1 MRVYEVAKK
10 VGMESKEL
18 MAELKRMGVPVA
30 SHSSALDADVVAR
43 LLAKVAPQKGL
54 AGTSGEVKAAA
65 PAGRG
70 GEGFRPDADGG
81 GGDVKSTGAKAG
93 TVSLEEPP
101 KPDKRRILIKK
112 KKTEEEIEA
121 AAAPAVEPSL
131 TPTSPPD
138 LAHTA
143 PGVSVSEPVAA
154 AVSPEVKQDVA
165 GSPPPR
171 SLPPAATESPV
182 AAAPIEAKPAAAIA
196 APALDAA
203 SEAALAKKKA
213 EALFEG
219 GEAKGAREKA
229 KKARKPGRE
238 RDEEEARAKE
248 DAARWDDLRAIS
260 VHRRDD
266 RVRHAGTT
274 PVTEITK
281 PRKKG
286 IRLTT
291 GMTVKEFAEAV
302 GQRPADIMKKLME
315 SGQMLTLNQTMNLEL
330 AGLIAEDL
338 GVKVEVMAPK
348 AGEELLEEAALW
360 KGEEK
365 PEPRPP
371 VVTIMGHVDHGKTSL
386 LDAIRQ
392 TKVAEQEAGGI
403 TQHIGAYSIELHSK
417 RITFLDTPGHE
428 AFTAMRARG
437 AKVTDIVILVVAA
450 DDGVMPQTVEA
461 INHATAANVP
471 IIVAINKIDKPE
483 ANVDRVKHALA
494 EHNLISEAWG
504 GQTIMVEVSAKKRQN
519 LDLLLEM
526 VLLQADVL
534 ELRADPNKSAKG
546 TVIEAKL
553 DRGRGPV
560 ATVLVQEGTLKVGDA
575 YVVGTYS
582 GRVRALIPAAGGK
595 LTEAGPSMAVGVV
608 GLTGVPSAG
617 DTFQVVKDERM
628 AREIAESRAQK
639 QRAAD
644 LAGPA
649 KVSLDDLYARIKQG
663 DIKELALVIKAD
675 VQGSSEA
682 LAVAIDKLP
691 SEVVKLR
698 VIHNG
703 VGGIT
708 ETDVLLAAASGAIV
722 IGFNVRPEPKAAAL
736 AESERVDLRLYSV
749 IYDAIADI
757 KAAMEGLLEPTFKE
771 RVLGRAEVR
780 QVFNVSKAGIIAG
793 CYVLEGTMTR
803 TSSGV
808 RVVRDHVPVYQ
819 GKLGSLRRFKDDVRE
834 VQQGYE
840 CGIGVE
846 NFSDLKAGD
855 IIENF
860 VLDRIAAKL

>member
-30 SHSSALDADVVAR
+30 SHSSALEADVVAR
-43 LLAKVAPQKGL
+43 LLSKLTPQQGQGGPSGDEKGG
-54 AGTSGEVKAAA
+54 AR
-65 PAGRG
+65 AGRG
-70 GEGFRPDADGG
+70 GEGFRQEADGG
-81 GGDVKSTGAKAG
+81 GGHVKSIGAKAG
-93 TVSLEEPP
+93 AASVEEPP

-121 AAAPAVEPSL
+121 AATATVESGVMPV
-131 TPTSPPD
+131 PPPD
-138 LAHTA
+138 LIPPGPGLPTA
-143 PGVSVSEPVAA
+143 EPPAPA
-154 AVSPEVKQDVA
+154 PSLEAKPDIAVSPPSGMLSPAPA
-165 GSPPPR
+165 GSPMP
-171 SLPPAATESPV
+171 T
-182 AAAPIEAKPAAAIA
+182 APIEAKLSVSVTPV
-196 APALDAA
+196 LDAA

-229 KKARKPGRE
+229 KKVRKPGRE

-286 IRLTT
+286 IKLTA

-315 SGQMLTLNQTMNLEL
+315 SGQMLTLNQSMNLEL
-330 AGLIAEDL
+330 AGLIAEEL
-338 GVKVEVMAPK
+338 GVKVEVTAPK
-348 AGEELLEEAALW
+348 AGEELLEEAVTW

-403 TQHIGAYSIELHSK
+403 TQHIGAYSIELHGK

-450 DDGVMPQTVEA
+450 DDGVMPQTMEA

-471 IIVAINKIDKPE
+471 IVVAINKIDKPE
-483 ANVDRVKHALA
+483 ANVERVKHALA

-534 ELRADPNKSAKG
+534 ELRADPNKPAKG

-560 ATVLVQEGTLKVGDA
+560 ATVLVQEGTLKVGDT

-617 DTFQVVKDERM
+617 DTFMVVKDERM

-698 VIHNG
+698 IIHNG

-722 IGFNVRPEPKAAAL
+722 IGFNVRPESKAAAL

-793 CYVLEGTMTR
+793 CYVLEGSMTR

-846 NFSDLKAGD
+846 NFSDIKAGD

>member
-1 MRVYEVAKK
+1 
-10 VGMESKEL
+10 
-18 MAELKRMGVPVA
+18 
-30 SHSSALDADVVAR
+30 
-43 LLAKVAPQKGL
+43 
-54 AGTSGEVKAAA
+54 VKA
-65 PAGRG
+65 
-70 GEGFRPDADGG
+70 
-81 GGDVKSTGAKAG
+81 GA
-93 TVSLEEPP
+93 VSLEEPP

-121 AAAPAVEPSL
+121 AAVPAVEAGG
-131 TPTSPPD
+131 THASPPD
-138 LAHTA
+138 FAHSA
-143 PGVSVSEPVAA
+143 PALPVAEPVAGA
-154 AVSPEVKQDVA
+154 SSPEVKPDIAV
-165 GSPPPR
+165 SPPPGTLSPAPVE
-171 SLPPAATESPV
+171 SLAT
-182 AAAPIEAKPAAAIA
+182 AAPIEAKPASIA
-196 APALDAA
+196 TPALDAA

-229 KKARKPGRE
+229 KKVRKPGRE
-238 RDEEEARAKE
+238 RDEEEVRARE

-286 IRLTT
+286 IKLTT

-315 SGQMLTLNQTMNLEL
+315 SGQMLTLNQSMNLEL
-330 AGLIAEDL
+330 AGLIAEEL
-338 GVKVEVMAPK
+338 GVKVEVTAPK

-403 TQHIGAYSIELHSK
+403 TQHIGAYSIELHGK

-450 DDGVMPQTVEA
+450 DDGVMPQTIEA

-483 ANVDRVKHALA
+483 ANVERVKHALA

-534 ELRADPNKSAKG
+534 ELQADPNKPAKG

-617 DTFQVVKDERM
+617 DTFLVVKDERM

-639 QRAAD
+639 QRAAE
-644 LAGPA
+644 LAGPT

-682 LAVAIDKLP
+682 LAVAIEKLP

-722 IGFNVRPEPKAAAL
+722 IGFNVRPEPKAAVL
-736 AESERVDLRLYSV
+736 AESERVDIRLYSV

-803 TSSGV
+803 ASSGV

>member
-43 LLAKVAPQKGL
+43 LLAKFAPQQGL
-54 AGTSGEVKAAA
+54 GGAGADDKTATR
-65 PAGRG
+65 AGRG
-70 GEGFRPDADGG
+70 GEGFRQEADGG
-81 GGDVKSTGAKAG
+81 GGHVKSTGAKAG
-93 TVSLEEPP
+93 AVSLEEPP

-121 AAAPAVEPSL
+121 AAVPATETGLTHAPPSDL
-131 TPTSPPD
+131 THPVPGSP
-138 LAHTA
+138 ATE
-143 PGVSVSEPVAA
+143 SAA
-154 AVSPEVKQDVA
+154 AAPPAEVKPDIA
-165 GSPPPR
+165 PSPPPGIL
-171 SLPPAATESPV
+171 SPAPAESPV
-182 AAAPIEAKPAAAIA
+182 PAASVEAKPAAIA
-196 APALDAA
+196 TPALDAA

-229 KKARKPGRE
+229 KKVRKPGRE
-238 RDEEEARAKE
+238 RDEEEARARE

-286 IRLTT
+286 IKLTA

-315 SGQMLTLNQTMNLEL
+315 SGQMLTLNQSMNLEL
-330 AGLIAEDL
+330 AGLIAEEL
-338 GVKVEVMAPK
+338 GVKVEVTAPK

-403 TQHIGAYSIELHSK
+403 TQHIGAYSIELHGK

-450 DDGVMPQTVEA
+450 DDGVMPQTIEA

-483 ANVDRVKHALA
+483 ANVERVKHALA

-534 ELRADPNKSAKG
+534 ELRADPRKPAKG
-546 TVIEAKL
+546 TVIEARL

-617 DTFQVVKDERM
+617 DTFLVVKDERM

-639 QRAAD
+639 QRAAE

-736 AESERVDLRLYSV
+736 AESERVDIRLYSV

-803 TSSGV
+803 ASSGV

-819 GKLGSLRRFKDDVRE
+819 GKLASLRRFKDDVRE